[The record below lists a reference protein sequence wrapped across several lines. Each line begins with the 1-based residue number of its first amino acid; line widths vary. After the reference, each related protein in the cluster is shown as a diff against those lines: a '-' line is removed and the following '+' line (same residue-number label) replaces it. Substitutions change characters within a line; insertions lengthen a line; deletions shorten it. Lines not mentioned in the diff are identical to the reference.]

1 MWSSRLQ
8 TEIALS
14 TAEAEYIAL
23 SSSMREIIPLMSLL
37 TEINCIFELHNP
49 EPKVMCQNSEIF
61 SKNATYLFEIP
72 SL

>member
-23 SSSMREIIPLMSLL
+23 SSTMIEIIPPMSLL
-37 TEINCIFELHNP
+37 TEVNCIFEVYNP
-49 EPKVMCQNSEIF
+49 EP
-61 SKNATYLFEIP
+61 
-72 SL
+72 